1 MVMRR
6 AHVGV
11 VRPFPVINVIADGP
25 QAAVGASR
33 LLSADRSRERAR
45 AQGAKLRQGSYERD
59 GVAEME
65 KDGELQVHVHISQLT
80 SATCSI
86 VPSSALEHY
95 WALVWA

>member
-59 GVAEME
+59 GVAEIE
-65 KDGELQVHVHISQLT
+65 KESELLRLLTAMRDGILKT
-80 SATCSI
+80 
-86 VPSSALEHY
+86 PSR
-95 WALVWA
+95 